1 MNYELLKKK
10 ITTAL
15 TLNCKVGEYYNAKKG
30 KKMNFYIA
38 PDNIDSIIPVINSI
52 ISSNNSLAVIKSAVG
67 SLILDIDF
75 SKAKGFHFSSKL
87 KDKVIIVKDVID
99 LDKIIASC
107 NDVKIVKKENNTT
120 KKVVDSRYY
129 CLYLSETNTGV
140 KDIVFV
146 KVGKFPTIYI
156 ANENVIVKKV
166 IIPRKEFKTYD
177 LLRDYIK
184 EEYKKNGVDVNTV
197 VILNNKK
204 EVKKDNNSIK
214 ASHSKDRSKNLDNTK
229 KEIRRK
235 TTNKPVET
243 LSKEQSSKTNDN
255 KHEPKWNILYI
266 FDSNRNAMVYYGT
279 KKLSIKGKG
288 TLKTLPIAFTEEELL
303 RYIEDYLKENKI
315 VHRIIKNM
323 DKEK

>member
-38 PDNIDSIIPVINSI
+38 PDNLEILIPIINTVIDKNK
-52 ISSNNSLAVIKSAVG
+52 SLSVIKENIG
-67 SLILDIDF
+67 NLSLIIDF
-75 SKAKGFHFSSKL
+75 SKAKGFHFSSKI
-87 KDKVIIVKDVID
+87 KDNKITIKDVID

-107 NDVKIVKKENNTT
+107 NDVKIVKKNNTT
-120 KKVVDSRYY
+120 KKVIDNGYY
-129 CLYLSETNTGV
+129 CLYLSETNNGE
-140 KDIVFV
+140 KDVAFM
-146 KVGKFPTIYI
+146 KVGKFPTVYV
-156 ANENVIVKKV
+156 ANEDVIVKKI

-177 LLRDYIK
+177 LLVDYIK
-184 EEYKKNGVDVNTV
+184 EEYKKNGVDVKTV
-197 VILNNKK
+197 IILNNKK
-204 EVKKDNNSIK
+204 EVRKDNNSSK
-214 ASHSKDRSKNLDNTK
+214 ASHGKDNSKNLDNTK
-229 KEIRRK
+229 KETRRK
-235 TTNKPVET
+235 ITNKPVET
-243 LSKEQSSKTNDN
+243 LSKEQSFKANDN
-255 KHEPKWNILYI
+255 KPKPKWNILYI

-288 TLKTLPIAFTEEELL
+288 TLKSLPIAFTEEEVL

-315 VHRIIKNM
+315 VRKIIKNM

>member
-38 PDNIDSIIPVINSI
+38 PDNIDSIIPTINSI

-67 SLILDIDF
+67 ALILDIDF

-107 NDVKIVKKENNTT
+107 NDIKITKKNNTT
-120 KKVVDSRYY
+120 NKVVDDRYY
-129 CLYLSETNTGV
+129 CLYLSKTKNGE
-140 KDIVFV
+140 KDVAFM
-146 KVGKFPTIYI
+146 KVGKFPIVYV
-156 ANENVIVKKV
+156 ANEDVIVKKI
-166 IIPRKEFKTYD
+166 IIPRKEFKTHD

-184 EEYKKNGVDVNTV
+184 EEYKKNDVDVKTV
-197 VILNNKK
+197 IILNNKK

-214 ASHSKDRSKNLDNTK
+214 ASHGKGRSKNLDNIK
-229 KEIRRK
+229 KETRRK
-235 TTNKPVET
+235 VTNKPVET
-243 LSKEQSSKTNDN
+243 LSKEQPFKTNDN

-288 TLKTLPIAFTEEELL
+288 TLKTLPIVFTKREVLK
-303 RYIEDYLKENKI
+303 YIEDYLKENKI
-315 VHRIIKNM
+315 VRKIIKNM
-323 DKEK
+323 DEEK